1 MKLPKIKSYREF
13 LKTYGDGKSVE
24 QTYATE
30 RKKALETYDKAKS
43 TYAPNAER
51 LAREGLVGSGYAS
64 YLDDVAK
71 ADHRN
76 AMAGIARA
84 EVQEEQKRYASY
96 EDYLDSMRKE
106 QDSLEGQ
113 VHRTILSSRTI
124 NTSEAMRVAEIYGLS
139 GSAAK
144 NVVDYAVRVNIER
157 KKEDILDKIRTER
170 TSPERA
176 TWYGEIYGLPEE
188 IIEEIRTFAKK
199 LYGVNA
205 LMAKYQNYN
214 SSN

>member
-13 LKTYGDGKSVE
+13 LKTYGEGESVE
-24 QTYATE
+24 DIYSSE
-30 RKKALETYDKAKS
+30 RKRALETYDKSQS

-51 LAREGLVGSGYAS
+51 LASEGLTASGYAS

-71 ADHRN
+71 AKFQGVQ
-76 AMAGIARA
+76 AEIARA
-84 EVQEEQKRYASY
+84 ERQEEHERYASY
-96 EDYLDSMRKE
+96 ENYLDSMRRE

-124 NTSEAMRVAEIYGLS
+124 NTNEAMRVAEIYGLS

-144 NVVDYAVRVNIER
+144 NVVDFAVRVNIER

-176 TWYGEIYGLPEE
+176 AWLGEMYGLPEE
-188 IIEEIRTFAKK
+188 IIEEIRAFAKK

>member
-13 LKTYGDGKSVE
+13 LKTYGEGESVE
-24 QTYATE
+24 DIYSAE
-30 RKKALETYDKAKS
+30 RKKALMTYDKSKS
-43 TYAPNAER
+43 TYAQNAER
-51 LAREGLVGSGYAS
+51 LASQGLSGSGYAG

-71 ADHRN
+71 ANHQN
-76 AMAGIARA
+76 AMAAIAHA
-84 EVQEEQKRYASY
+84 KAQEEQKRYASY

-124 NTSEAMRVAEIYGLS
+124 DTNEAMRVAQIYGLS

-176 TWYGEIYGLPEE
+176 AWLGEMYGLPEE
-188 IIEEIRTFAKK
+188 IIGEIRAFAQK